1 MTQAVLPD
9 IVHVTL
15 PDGEQGTVPK
25 EDLAQAVAAGAHLQT
40 DAEGDPL
47 GSLGGKALSALFGA
61 GRSATFGGSDLITSG
76 AAGLIGG
83 ESARKDVLS
92 GMSRLKEANPY
103 SDMAGQFGGLLLGG
117 GGISAAGH
125 AAEAGA
131 AGLVGEGLLGKMA
144 IGAARMGVE
153 GAGIGAQ
160 QAISE
165 DVLGD
170 HELNGQKIF
179 ASAAKDG
186 LIGAIGGAGFGAAGY
201 GLGKVRGL
209 FASKPGPIANKALD
223 EIAGG
228 GSVEA
233 AVGRG
238 ETYVDAKGVT
248 RYVDSG
254 GVVLDEPTPGIGQ
267 AVRADA
273 QAAEDLVDNLRKR
286 GATEAQASEMADGV
300 QRATSEAA
308 GGESLPW
315 EARAYKG
322 ARRAIGG
329 RDEGMEEILDRGYGD
344 RATRLAKQDEITNQS
359 AAKMAK
365 SLTGTLR
372 NAEDTVNEAQFTQ
385 KSGQFAKLVDTT
397 KTDLQRDAVASLL
410 QDADE
415 TLKFWEGTASKG
427 GAEGAVKSLR
437 RTWQDALDSMAKVD
451 NDATP
456 TMSRD
461 LYIKTDNLKRAI
473 DKTLGWGRENRFGM
487 PEAIRG
493 VGPDGAY
500 GLEPLA
506 NKFRSALESEETWGQ
521 AGPAQARWN
530 GSFSDLKARRDHLTD
545 QLGVAIDQKA
555 GLRIREGDFA
565 KVRGMLNSLAGD
577 STDSM
582 LQPVK
587 SAEAFVDGMRNRV
600 AAIREF
606 AELTPAQ
613 DAKLT
618 QGLKDLSDFESSF
631 ADARKEAGI
640 MNRLKRQQ
648 LQEQGKGVGGL
659 IGLIGDLS
667 SKPLTTMER
676 LASVRHTAETVK
688 DGISRGVKSLFGGEG
703 AGVKVPPVR
712 PKADVAKEIGDIRE
726 LAGNPAALEERVQQ
740 MVGDLSTH
748 APKTADEVKMTAKRA
763 IYYLAKEAPIG
774 GITIGLMGTHGQTP
788 RFSDQQLSEWE
799 AKRNAVLGTDSARA
813 PDIMLA
819 DMRNGKLNREAIKA
833 AEFVSPKLFAEMQQT
848 AQEEIRRMDAKGL
861 LDKMPYQQKAAIA
874 SLLKVPADGTW
885 RPDFIALMQAGKG
898 APPPPTQSGPAP
910 QNSGRKA
917 DKPTANMWMTEAG
930 SIESK
935 GEN

>member
-47 GSLGGKALSALFGA
+47 GNAGGAALSALFGA
-61 GRSATFGGSDLITSG
+61 GRSATFGGSDLFTSE

-83 ESARKDVLS
+83 ESARKTALHD
-92 GMSRLKEANPY
+92 MSRLKEEHPY
-103 SDMAGQFGGLLLGG
+103 ADMAGQFGGLLLGG

-209 FASKPGPIANKALD
+209 FAGKPGPIANKALD

-233 AVGRG
+233 ATDRG
-238 ETYVDAKGVT
+238 ATYVDNEGVT
-248 RYVDSG
+248 RYQSSN
-254 GVVLDEPTPGIGQ
+254 GVVLEEPHTGIGQ

-273 QAAEDLVDNLRKR
+273 QAAEDLVDNLRKK
-286 GATEAQASEMADGV
+286 GATEAQASAMADGV

-315 EARAYKG
+315 EARAYKSVRRAVSG
-322 ARRAIGG
+322 IDEGLEEVLDEGYARRS
-329 RDEGMEEILDRGYGD
+329 DRLVD
-344 RATRLAKQDEITNQS
+344 HAANTRKA
-359 AAKMAK
+359 AAKLQD
-365 SLTGTLR
+365 SLTSVFR
-372 NAEDTVNEAQFTQ
+372 DVEDTVNEVNFTE
-385 KSGQFAKLVDTT
+385 KPEQFAKLVD
-397 KTDLQRDAVASLL
+397 KSKSSLQRDAAASIF
-410 QDADE
+410 QDIDQSLKSFEGLEAKGAAAD
-415 TLKFWEGTASKG
+415 SIS
-427 GAEGAVKSLR
+427 SLR
-437 RTWQDALDSMAKVD
+437 KTYNDALLSGGGISADG
-451 NDATP
+451 
-456 TMSRD
+456 RD
-461 LYIKTDNLKRAI
+461 IYIKLDRLKQAF
-473 DKTLGWGRENRFGM
+473 DKQARWGLENRYSLPQAINDKVSGI
-487 PEAIRG
+487 EAVANRIRS
-493 VGPDGAY
+493 V
-500 GLEPLA
+500 
-506 NKFRSALESEETWGQ
+506 LESEETWGP
-521 AGPAQARWN
+521 AGPAQARVN
-530 GSFSDLKARRDHLTD
+530 GAFSNLKARRDHLAEA
-545 QLGVAIDQKA
+545 LGNAIDQKA
-555 GLRIREGDFA
+555 GMRIRNADF
-565 KVRGMLNSLAGD
+565 KKIESMLDSLAGD
-577 STDSM
+577 DTDGRIEA
-582 LQPVK
+582 VK
-587 SAEAFVDGMRNRV
+587 SIE
-600 AAIREF
+600 AAIDGWRER
-606 AELTPAQ
+606 AAVTREHLSPSSGQ
-613 DAKLT
+613 EAKLT
-618 QGLKDLSDFESSF
+618 QGLKALDTLEKDFGE
-631 ADARKEAGI
+631 ARKQAVI
-640 MNRLKRQQ
+640 MSRLKRQQ
-648 LQEQGKGVGGL
+648 LQEQGKGIGG
-659 IGLIGDLS
+659 IFGLIGDLS

-676 LASVRHTAETVK
+676 LASVRHTAETVEN
-688 DGISRGVKSLFGGEG
+688 GIRNGIKRMFGGGEG

-788 RFSDQQLSEWE
+788 RYSDQQLSEWE

-885 RPDFIALMQAGKG
+885 RPDFIALMQAGK
-898 APPPPTQSGPAP
+898 APPPPPTQSGPAP

-917 DKPTANMWMTEAG
+917 DKPTADMWMTEAG
-930 SIESK
+930 SIET
-935 GEN
+935 GGVN